1 LTDSEQRRPGAVQ
14 GMFDRIAPRYDL
26 LNHLLSA
33 NLDRGWRRAA
43 AAEGAAGAPADVLDL
58 CGGTGDM
65 SLAVARES
73 EASRIVCCD
82 FSLPMLERAAA
93 KFQARGARDRC
104 LTAAADGLRLP
115 FSDGSFDAVTV
126 AFGVRNF
133 SDMDAG
139 FREIHR
145 VLAPGGRM
153 VVLEFSVP
161 TGPVFGRL
169 YRTYLTRLLPAVGD
183 RITGHD
189 GPYGY
194 LARTISG
201 FPEPPILAGRIRDAG
216 FAACGWKTRTG
227 GIVAIHTAIKGG
239 LPASGSGAAHQQ

>member
-1 LTDSEQRRPGAVQ
+1 
-14 GMFDRIAPRYDL
+14 MFDRIAPRYDL

-33 NLDRGWRRAA
+33 NLDRSWRRT
-43 AAEGAAGAPADVLDL
+43 AAGELAAGEPDDVLDL

-65 SLAVARES
+65 SLAVARGV
-73 EASRIVCCD
+73 EARRIVCCD
-82 FSLPMLERAAA
+82 FSHPMLERAAA
-93 KFQARGARDRC
+93 KFRGRVPAERC
-104 LTAAADGLRLP
+104 FTVEADGLGLP
-115 FSDGSFDAVTV
+115 FPAGTFDGVTV

-133 SDMDAG
+133 YDMEAG

-145 VLAPGGRM
+145 VLAPGGRL

-161 TGPVFGRL
+161 STPVLASL
-169 YRTYLTRLLPAVGD
+169 YRFYLTRLLPRVGD
-183 RITGHD
+183 RIAGQD

-201 FPEPPILAGRIRDAG
+201 FPEPAILAGRIRQAG

-227 GIVAIHTAIKGG
+227 GIVAIHTAIKGR
-239 LPASGSGAAHQQ
+239 

>member
-1 LTDSEQRRPGAVQ
+1 
-14 GMFDRIAPRYDL
+14 MFDRIAPRYDF

-33 NLDRGWRRAA
+33 NLDRSWRRTAA
-43 AAEGAAGAPADVLDL
+43 SEVAAIEPARVLDL

-65 SLAVARES
+65 SLAVARQS
-73 EASRIVCCD
+73 SAGWIVCCD
-82 FSLPMLERAAA
+82 FSQPMLERAAA
-93 KFQARGARDRC
+93 KFRAAPDLDRC
-104 LTAAADGLRLP
+104 LAVGADGVRLP
-115 FSDGSFDAVTV
+115 FFDRSFDAVSV

-133 SDMDAG
+133 YDMDAG

-145 VLAPGGRM
+145 VLVPGGRL

-183 RITGHD
+183 RIAGHD
-189 GPYGY
+189 GPYRY

-201 FPEPPILAGRIRDAG
+201 FPEPASLAGRICDAG

-227 GIVAIHTAIKGG
+227 GIVAIHTAIKGDLG
-239 LPASGSGAAHQQ
+239 AVESVAAHQQ

>member
-1 LTDSEQRRPGAVQ
+1 MTDSEERRPRAVQ
-14 GMFDRIAPRYDL
+14 GMFDRIAPRYDF

-33 NLDRGWRRAA
+33 NLDRSWRRAA
-43 AAEGAAGAPADVLDL
+43 AAEVAAGGPSDVLDL

-65 SLAVARES
+65 SVAVARES
-73 EASRIVCCD
+73 KASRIVCCD
-82 FSLPMLERAAA
+82 FSLPMLERAEV
-93 KFQARGARDRC
+93 KFRTGVSLERC
-104 LTAAADGLRLP
+104 LTAGADGLRLP
-115 FSDGSFDAVTV
+115 FSDRSFDAVTV

-133 SDMDAG
+133 SDMNAG
-139 FREIHR
+139 FREIYR

-201 FPEPPILAGRIRDAG
+201 FPEPPVLAGRIRDAG

-227 GIVAIHTAIKGG
+227 GIVAIHTAIKGEV
-239 LPASGSGAAHQQ
+239 PAPGSGATHQQ

>member
-1 LTDSEQRRPGAVQ
+1 LTDSEQRRPRAVR
-14 GMFDRIAPRYDL
+14 GMFDRIAPRYDF

-33 NLDRGWRRAA
+33 NLDRSWRRTAA
-43 AAEGAAGAPADVLDL
+43 SEVAAIEPARVLDL

-65 SLAVARES
+65 SLAVARQS
-73 EASRIVCCD
+73 SAGRIVCCD
-82 FSLPMLERAAA
+82 FSQPMLERAAA
-93 KFQARGARDRC
+93 KFRAGPDRDRC
-104 LTAAADGLRLP
+104 LTVGADGLRLP
-115 FSDGSFDAVTV
+115 FFDGSFDAVSV

-133 SDMDAG
+133 YDMDAG
-139 FREIHR
+139 FREIQR
-145 VLAPGGRM
+145 VLVAGGRL

-161 TGPVFGRL
+161 TGPVFGKL

-183 RITGHD
+183 RIAGQD

-201 FPEPPILAGRIRDAG
+201 FPEPASLAGRIRDAG

-227 GIVAIHTAIKGG
+227 GIVAIHTAIKGDPG
-239 LPASGSGAAHQQ
+239 AGESVPAHEQ

>member
-1 LTDSEQRRPGAVQ
+1 MTDSEQRPPRAVQ
-14 GMFDRIAPRYDL
+14 GMFDRIAPRYDF

-43 AAEGAAGAPADVLDL
+43 AAEVAAGEPGEVLDL

-82 FSLPMLERAAA
+82 FSHPMLERAAA
-93 KFQARGARDRC
+93 KFRARASRDRFV
-104 LTAAADGLRLP
+104 TVGADGLRLP

-133 SDMDAG
+133 CDMDAG

-145 VLAPGGRM
+145 VLAPGGRL

-161 TGPVFGRL
+161 TGPVFGGL
-169 YRTYLTRLLPAVGD
+169 YRAYLTRLLPAVGD

-201 FPEPPILAGRIRDAG
+201 FPEPAILAGRIRDAG

-227 GIVAIHTAIKGG
+227 GVVAIHTAIKGSPVG
-239 LPASGSGAAHQQ
+239 SGSGPAHHQ

>member
-1 LTDSEQRRPGAVQ
+1 
-14 GMFDRIAPRYDL
+14 MFDRIAPRYDF

-33 NLDRGWRRAA
+33 NLDRSWRRTA
-43 AAEGAAGAPADVLDL
+43 AAETAAGEPANVLDL

-65 SLAVARES
+65 SVAVARDVGVQ
-73 EASRIVCCD
+73 RIVCCD
-82 FSLPMLERAAA
+82 FSHPMLERALV
-93 KFQARGARDRC
+93 KFRGQALRERC
-104 LTAAADGLRLP
+104 LTVEADGLKLP
-115 FSDGSFDAVTV
+115 FADRSFDAVTV

-133 SDMDAG
+133 FDMEAG

-145 VLAPGGRM
+145 VIAPGGRL

-161 TGPVFGRL
+161 TAPLFGSL
-169 YRTYLTRLLPAVGD
+169 YRFYLTRFLPRVGD
-183 RITGHD
+183 RIAGQD

-201 FPEPPILAGRIRDAG
+201 FPEPATLAGRIREAG

-227 GIVAIHTAIKGG
+227 GIVAIHTAIKG
-239 LPASGSGAAHQQ
+239 P

>member
-1 LTDSEQRRPGAVQ
+1 MTDSEHRRPRAVR
-14 GMFDRIAPRYDL
+14 GMFDRIAPRYDF

-33 NLDRGWRRAA
+33 NLDRSWRRTA
-43 AAEGAAGAPADVLDL
+43 AAEVAAGEPLDVLDL

-65 SLAVARES
+65 SLAVAQDDGTR
-73 EASRIVCCD
+73 RIVCCD
-82 FSLPMLERAAA
+82 FSHPMLERATV
-93 KFQARGARDRC
+93 KFRDQAFQDRC
-104 LTAAADGLRLP
+104 LTVEADGLKLP
-115 FSDGSFDAVTV
+115 FSDHSFDAVTV

-133 SDMDAG
+133 FDMDAG

-145 VLAPGGRM
+145 VLVPGGRL

-161 TGPVFGRL
+161 TAPVFGRL
-169 YRTYLTRLLPAVGD
+169 YRLYLTELLPRLGD
-183 RITGHD
+183 RIAGQD

-201 FPEPPILAGRIRDAG
+201 FPEPATLAGRIREAG

-227 GIVAIHTAIKGG
+227 GIVAIHTAFTG
-239 LPASGSGAAHQQ
+239 P